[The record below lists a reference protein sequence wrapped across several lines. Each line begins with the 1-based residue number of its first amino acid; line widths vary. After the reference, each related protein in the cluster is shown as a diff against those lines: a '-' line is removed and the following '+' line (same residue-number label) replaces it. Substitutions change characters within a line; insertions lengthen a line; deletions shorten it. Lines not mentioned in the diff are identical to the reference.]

1 MDYSALDLGFE
12 IDDLYLEEY
21 SYDNEYEHQYTND
34 DLYELPF

>member
-12 IDDLYLEEY
+12 FDDLYSDEY
-21 SYDNEYEHQYTND
+21 SYDYEYEHEYTND